1 MQEKDSTLIPQA
13 RGRGRGRPSG
23 RGRGIPRGT
32 PRGTPG
38 GSGRGT
44 LGVPFQLLQF
54 QSTQPRPIYK
64 SIYKSIEAAEAQPL
78 VPALTPSYNPVEA
91 AEAQPLVPAL
101 APSYSPFEAAEA
113 HPLDPALTPSYDPA
127 WYSSTQQ
134 HGELEHEAGSSSR
147 SAGQLPTVGQPGDWH
162 RRYSS
167 ATASSQTESNS
178 PPDSNTQSFVDP
190 LPESRVYQ
198 NDTSLSTAVRTEP
211 VVQDRPGRPS
221 LSRSPSPSSPIL
233 SKRNQKRGPYYV
245 ETGRRDSE

>member
-64 SIYKSIEAAEAQPL
+64 SIYKSI
-78 VPALTPSYNPVEA
+78 EA